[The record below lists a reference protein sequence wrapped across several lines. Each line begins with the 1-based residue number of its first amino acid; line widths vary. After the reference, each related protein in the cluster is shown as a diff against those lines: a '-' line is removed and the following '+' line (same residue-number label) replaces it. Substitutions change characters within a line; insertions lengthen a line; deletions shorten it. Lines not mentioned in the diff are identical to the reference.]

1 MVPFRLGLAH
11 VKHKPLS
18 AALMILSVT
27 ITIFLFCT
35 LRSVVVSLDET
46 IKSSS
51 SSRVVTLSA
60 VSLFVELPK
69 SMWPK
74 IDRVDGVRAT
84 THLTWFGG
92 VYIDPSHFFA
102 RFAVD
107 PPTFR
112 EVYGDRAPP
121 GGRDILLTEDEW
133 ERFSQQRQACI
144 IGNDLAKQYGW
155 SIGSR
160 IPLVGTIYPGDYELT
175 VAGIYRSDNPAIDQS
190 SLWFHWDYVNEVS
203 GRRNRVGLY
212 VLLLEAADQAGEV
225 SRRVDQLYVNSS
237 TRTRTLSERALN
249 SEFMSMYG
257 NIPLLMAG
265 LVGAVLF
272 ACFMITLN
280 TMMLLARERF
290 QETGVLKALGFPDLI
305 VGSSSIIESILVCLV
320 GTALGVGL
328 AILAYNTAWTEAA
341 LAYLRAFFPSFM
353 VHGSTVREALGLG
366 LLLGIASGLAPAV
379 LLGRLRV
386 LDAMRGLD

>member
-1 MVPFRLGLAH
+1 
-11 VKHKPLS
+11 
-18 AALMILSVT
+18 MIISVT

-35 LRSVVVSLDET
+35 LRSVVVSLDEV
-46 IKSSS
+46 IKSSN

-74 IDRVDGVRAT
+74 IERVEGVENAT
-84 THLTWFGG
+84 HMTWFGG

-102 RFAVD
+102 RFAID

-121 GGRDILLTEDEW
+121 GGRDILLSEEEW

-155 SIGSR
+155 TVGSR

-212 VLLLEAADQAGEV
+212 VLLLESPDQAGNV
-225 SRRVDQLYVNSS
+225 SRRVDQLFANSS

-249 SEFMSMYG
+249 SEFMSMFG
-257 NIPLLMAG
+257 NVPLLMAG
-265 LVGAVLF
+265 LLGAVLF

-280 TMMLLARERF
+280 TMMLLARQRF
-290 QETGVLKALGFPDLI
+290 QETGVLKALGFPDLV
-305 VGSSSIIESILVCLV
+305 VGSASMAESIAICLV
-320 GTALGVGL
+320 GTALGAGL
-328 AILAYNTAWTEAA
+328 ALVVFNTAFTEAA
-341 LAYLRAFFPSFM
+341 LAYLRAFFPGFK
-353 VHGSTVREALGLG
+353 VHDSTLREALGLG
-366 LLLGIASGLAPAV
+366 LLLGIGSGLAPAL
-379 LLGRLRV
+379 LLGRLRL
-386 LDAMRGLD
+386 LDAIRGVG